1 MSCYNAQHYASVKS
15 ICDFLWAQDKNSNYQ
30 EIYKQWG
37 EMSTE
42 EQVIELEYLETILN
56 ESIENEEDKIWKSN
70 FKSAL
75 ATVMK
80 IQEELIGGIKNV

>member
-1 MSCYNAQHYASVKS
+1 MNYFNAQHYASVKS
-15 ICDFLWAQDKNSNYQ
+15 VADFLCTQDKNANYQ

-56 ESIENEEDKIWKSN
+56 EYIENEEDKIWLKS
-70 FKSAL
+70 FESAL
-75 ATVMK
+75 ETVMK
-80 IQEELIGGIKNV
+80 IQSELVGGK

>member
-1 MSCYNAQHYASVKS
+1 MEYMNAQHYASVKS
-15 ICDFLWAQDKNSNYQ
+15 ICDFLWTQDKNANYQ

-42 EQVIELEYLETILN
+42 EQVIELEYLETVLN
-56 ESIENEEDKIWKSN
+56 EYIENEEDKIWLSSFN
-70 FKSAL
+70 SAL

-80 IQEELIGGIKNV
+80 IQEELTNK

>member
-1 MSCYNAQHYASVKS
+1 MKYFNAQHYASVKS
-15 ICDFLWAQDKNSNYQ
+15 VADFLWTQDKNSNYQ

-37 EMSTE
+37 EMSVE

-56 ESIENEEDKIWKSN
+56 EYIENEQDEIWLAS

-75 ATVMK
+75 ETVMK
-80 IQEELIGGIKNV
+80 IQEELVGGNGNV